1 MQCPKMQITF
11 TSEMLKALKKEAE
24 KSGNSVSSIVRI
36 LVAEYLEKKGTTKNV
51 FD

>member
-1 MQCPKMQITF
+1 MQITF
-11 TSEMLKALKKEAE
+11 TFEMLESLKKEAK